1 VNTHTLHNFGTYNT
15 ATRRRQV
22 RAARRRVAAT
32 RARIAKLHGAG
43 MSTSDGVRATD
54 TAD

>member
-1 VNTHTLHNFGTYNT
+1 MNTHTLHNFGTYNT
-15 ATRRRQV
+15 VARRRQV
-22 RAARRRVAAT
+22 RAARKRVAAT

-43 MSTSDGVRATD
+43 MSTSDSVRATD